1 MMNADEAYLHDGPTA
16 AFTSRRATIHGH
28 EIRYRSA
35 GSGPVLLMLHG
46 MASSSDTW
54 RYVVPTLAKRFT
66 VVTPDLLGHGATAK
80 PRTEYSL
87 GAHANMLRDLLAL
100 LGHERATVVG
110 HSFGGG
116 VAMQFA
122 YQFPD
127 RCERLVLVGS
137 GGLGPE
143 VNTLLRLLTLP
154 GAEHVLALFC
164 SDRLRLTG
172 YRMAAWA
179 ARRGLR
185 VSPVVEEIW
194 RGYSS
199 LADADGRSAFFRT
212 LRAVIDN
219 EGQSVSAS
227 DRLYLTCAVPTL
239 IVWGNDDTIIPVTH
253 AHSAHERI
261 PNSRLHLFEDTG
273 HYPHCEAPER
283 FLNVLIQF
291 LDSTQPAQHAE
302 SDWYELLSTHRPSP
316 DGLAT
321 GAIADTVH
329 RPTHRP

>member
-1 MMNADEAYLHDGPTA
+1 MMDTDEAYLDDSE
-16 AFTSRRATIHGH
+16 AFTLRRATIHGH

-35 GSGPVLLMLHG
+35 GNGPVLLMLHG

-54 RYVVPTLAKRFT
+54 RYIVPALTGRFT
-66 VVTPDLLGHGATAK
+66 IVAPDLLGHGATAK

-87 GAHANMLRDLLAL
+87 GAQANMLRDLLAL

-143 VNTLLRLLTLP
+143 VNTLLRLLSIP

-164 SDRLRLTG
+164 SDRLRDTG
-172 YRMAAWA
+172 HRMAAWA

-212 LRAVIDN
+212 LRAVIDS

-253 AHSAHERI
+253 AHTAHESI
-261 PNSRLHLFEDTG
+261 ANSRLHLFGDTG

-283 FLNVLIQF
+283 FTKVLIQF
-291 LDSTQPAQHAE
+291 IDSTQPAQHAE
-302 SDWYELLSTHRPSP
+302 SDWNALLSTHRPSS
-316 DGLAT
+316 DGLTT
-321 GAIADTVH
+321 GANAGAAHHPTD
-329 RPTHRP
+329 RP